1 MDEFIRWNLMV
12 SRSTDVA
19 LRMLLAERGGGDS
32 NMSGFVE
39 EAVNREVL
47 RQTVS
52 DIRARNANTNGAQV
66 AQSIDAELSATR
78 KAFWPDVRR

>member
-1 MDEFIRWNLMV
+1 MDEFTRWNLMV
-12 SRSTDVA
+12 ARSTDVA
-19 LRMLLAERGGGDS
+19 LRALLAERGGGES

-52 DIRARNANTNGAQV
+52 DIRARNANTNGPQIAQL
-66 AQSIDAELSATR
+66 IDAELSATR
-78 KAFWPDVRR
+78 NASWPDVRR